1 MAQTVLAEKQLYE
14 NRNYDDVFN
23 RAVIAGILKVLNRR
37 LVYSQIWNEEEDKV
51 EDITVPFFY
60 NFGGSNP
67 NSEKFI
73 QDNYTFFGS
82 DQCTEIGLKKVDGN
96 FDIYPRGSV
105 EMVSST
111 IDSGN
116 IVNRFAMANY
126 QRKVDGELESFV
138 SFIYSIPLTYTFKVS
153 IKSETLETEFKIEQA
168 IREFFYKNKTFYIYY
183 RGLRIGCRAGFPD
196 AYNGD
201 KASTTYTMGGDH
213 ERYITQSWDI
223 AVETYQP
230 VFDRTSEIKASNY
243 IKNMSA
249 AISGVDKGDD
259 GKGNIS
265 LDDSLSGKSVP
276 AGIDLM
282 LTWKWSSPGSDIGK
296 VTFYWT
302 EIDLKNP
309 EESKEHLIGTV
320 DNTGYYDWVIP
331 VSSDYEGIDI
341 IIYNND
347 NCSVNKQPDIKA
359 IPDAKTN
366 IVTPE
371 NVVISNKGYF
381 ITSNVSEKIEGAFS
395 YINNAGKLVEHPFTL
410 NIYNHMINMENP
422 IEFKPFLY
430 EKDYNPKVINITIKD
445 SLDNT
450 VTSTIENI
458 YVI

>member
-1 MAQTVLAEKQLYE
+1 MARTVLTDKELYE

-23 RAVIAGILKVLNRR
+23 RAVIAGLLKILNRR
-37 LVYSQIWNEEEDKV
+37 LVYTQIWNEEEKKV
-51 EDITVPFFY
+51 EDVTVPFFY

-82 DQCTEIGLKKVDGN
+82 DECTEIGLKKVDGN
-96 FDIYPRGSV
+96 FDIYPRGTI
-105 EMVSST
+105 EITSSA

-126 QRKVDGELESFV
+126 QRKVNDELESYV

-196 AYNGD
+196 SYNGD
-201 KASTTYTMGGDH
+201 KAGSSYTMGNEH
-213 ERYITQSWDI
+213 ERYITQTWDI

-243 IKNMSA
+243 IKNMST
-249 AISGVDKGDD
+249 AISGIDKGDST
-259 GKGNIS
+259 KGS
-265 LDDSLSGKSVP
+265 LILNNDLSNKSIP

-282 LTWKWSSPGSDIGK
+282 LTWKWDSPGSDISK
-296 VTFYWT
+296 VNLYWT
-302 EIDLKNP
+302 EIDVKSGTTN
-309 EESKEHLIGTV
+309 EHLIGTI
-320 DNTGYYDWVIP
+320 DNNGYYDWVVP
-331 VSSDYEGIDI
+331 VSSDYEPIDV

-347 NCSVNKQPDIKA
+347 HCSVYKQPEIKV
-359 IPDAKTN
+359 IPDALTN
-366 IVTPE
+366 IVSAE
-371 NVVISNKGYF
+371 NIVISNKGYF
-381 ITSNVSEKIEGAFS
+381 ITSDANDTIEGVFS
-395 YINNAGKLVEHPFTL
+395 YMNDTGKLIEHEFKL

-422 IEFKPFLY
+422 IEFKSFLY
-430 EKDYNPKVINITIKD
+430 DKEYNPTVISITIKD
-445 SLDNT
+445 PLDLD
-450 VTSTIENI
+450 VSSTIENI